1 LIVSFVRLDKI
12 IHNRESL
19 IQIPLCHEHLHGSDA
34 AGGCRIGRDGA
45 DELTFKE
52 GIVKELS

>member
-1 LIVSFVRLDKI
+1 MRLDKI